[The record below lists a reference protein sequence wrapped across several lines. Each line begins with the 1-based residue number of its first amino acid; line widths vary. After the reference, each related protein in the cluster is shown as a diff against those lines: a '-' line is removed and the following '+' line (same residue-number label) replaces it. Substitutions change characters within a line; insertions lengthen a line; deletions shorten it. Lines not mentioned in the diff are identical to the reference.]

1 MMKKQ
6 YWLINL
12 RSGQHEGARIAEA
25 LRGHVTVVPIDFSRL
40 HEQIA
45 AAADHDQIVIA
56 GGDGT
61 FASVLTSPALPD
73 LPVGLVSLGT
83 ANDLTREMGTL
94 ALFRSKRWEELPA
107 LISNLP
113 ERTLSTWDVVF
124 DGQRRS
130 FCNYLS
136 LGFEG
141 AVVSDF
147 DRWRSA
153 SPVHNRLLNRVM
165 YVWFGLRHLTT
176 QIRGAKVSADGAAP
190 QMIPA
195 TRGIILANIKS
206 HMGCGFATRESD
218 PSDRTLECIKAS
230 SPLDYLRMVA
240 TPLRLLPSLRSMCR
254 GTQIELTNL
263 PSGTALQLDGEA
275 CNSVQAGTLSVTC
288 ARNVR
293 VLCTESARR

>member
-1 MMKKQ
+1 MKKQ

-12 RSGQHEGARIAEA
+12 RSGQHQGAKIAEA
-25 LRGHVTVVPIDFSRL
+25 LRGIVTVVPIDFSRL

-45 AAADHDQIVIA
+45 AAADHEQIVVA

-61 FASVLTSPALPD
+61 FASVLTSPTLPD

-83 ANDLTREMGTL
+83 ANDLAREVGTL
-94 ALFRSKRWEELPA
+94 RLLRGKRWEELPA
-107 LISNLP
+107 IISSLP
-113 ERTLSTWDVVF
+113 ERALSTWNVSC
-124 DGQRRS
+124 DGQQRS

-141 AVVSDF
+141 AVVADF

-153 SPVHNRLLNRVM
+153 STVHNRVLNRVM

-176 QIRGAKVSADGAAP
+176 RIRGAQVSADGSTLKS
-190 QMIPA
+190 IPA

-206 HMGCGFATRESD
+206 HMGCGFATRESNPGD
-218 PSDRTLECIKAS
+218 SQIECVKAS

-240 TPLRLLPSLRSMCR
+240 CPLGLLPSLRSMCR
-254 GTQIELTNL
+254 GSQIEVTQL
-263 PSGTALQLDGEA
+263 PVGTAIQLDGEA
-275 CNSVQAGTLSVTC
+275 SCPILSGGITVSLRST
-288 ARNVR
+288 VR
-293 VLCTESARR
+293 VLSAG